1 MPYKSKAQAAKF
13 HILEKEGKI
22 KPSVVDEY
30 DKASKG
36 MKLPNKVGKPMMKE
50 SSESI
55 PTMPMKKHW
64 SSHKRDNS

>member
-22 KPSVVDEY
+22 SPKVVKEF

-36 MKLPNKVGKPMMKE
+36 KKLPNKVKP
-50 SSESI
+50 
-55 PTMPMKKHW
+55 KK
-64 SSHKRDNS
+64 

>member
-22 KPSVVDEY
+22 SKSTVKEF

-36 MKLPNKVGKPMMKE
+36 KKLPEHADNV
-50 SSESI
+50 
-55 PTMPMKKHW
+55 KKKSTQRYPW
-64 SSHKRDNS
+64 NNGD